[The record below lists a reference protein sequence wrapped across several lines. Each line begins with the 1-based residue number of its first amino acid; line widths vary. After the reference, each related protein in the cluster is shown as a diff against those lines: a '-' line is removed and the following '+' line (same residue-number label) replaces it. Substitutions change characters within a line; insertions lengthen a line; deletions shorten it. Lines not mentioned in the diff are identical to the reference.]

1 MKKSF
6 FLASIFFAIV
16 VFTAG
21 AELMKP
27 KQAVIP
33 FVPEIVLLDGEISE
47 SVWKKATVLEDFYLV
62 GAGKQQKPS
71 LASQQTRV
79 QVFYNAEALFFAVTS
94 LESQVE
100 KINRGV
106 PGEEGY
112 GDAPLE
118 WSGDLI
124 EIFVQPLESGVVYH
138 LAFNPNGARWD
149 SSTASS
155 VSWNGDWQVA
165 TKVTEEG
172 WTAEVRLPFACLS
185 EKGSFAGTP
194 NPGDVWKVN
203 ICRAERPFSEFSTW
217 SYTPTLFANR
227 AGFGSFLFPGRNS
240 LDPKV
245 KVITP
250 GSLLAGKTEWV
261 MEINNPAPEDVQVEV
276 ALRLARPEAKP
287 PVAEVTAI
295 SDRFLLP
302 GKNQTVVKKFPYQV
316 DNEGLHVLTCSISL
330 PSLSETI
337 YRGSVAF
344 HIFPVKRKLE
354 EFKKWSEEINSTL
367 KNLRTEEPYWKKIL
381 TQWQTIE
388 DNMKK
393 IEVAV
398 KKTGLNQENVGKTVS
413 LEKDLTDFRVVY
425 SQRIL
430 PVVWLERQKQK
441 ALKLA
446 VAEVPASVK
455 IFRDEPLCGRLTSQI
470 EVSLAR
476 GEFESRQLV
485 LLPVGKISSP
495 VTLKVDNLISSQGNI
510 FSGENVFFH
519 RVGYIKIKPAPVGT
533 RGGYWPDPLYPDKRV
548 ELGSELEVV
557 LLTVYAERHQEPG
570 NYQGIIFFI
579 DQEGRQVQKLELT
592 VEVFPFSLPERSPFR
607 MDFWFSEHHINAI
620 YGRELSPDFFQSCMK
635 VMGPYRFAAY
645 PGLATVMRQLVI
657 YLEDDG
663 DLSFD
668 FTKLEPYLKAAV
680 DSGLN
685 FINISFTNHYP
696 GLVSNFQKVTAIRR
710 KTGEKV
716 TIVVDYPEKLAEKFL
731 QEVTAYVLGK
741 GWFTRN
747 DIYCDIIDEPW
758 TEPSREILKKAAV
771 SVRRAVPFARIY
783 GAGTYKAMGVD
794 GYIDTWVPQLRQFK
808 PEDYTEKD
816 EVWLYQCLYKV
827 PFPTFTLN
835 RPAVEVRTQF
845 WICWKYRVTG
855 FLYWSSIYWGTSENY
870 SRIKQRPEKDFFV
883 HPEWPVPFDGSNYVG
898 DALFFYPTPEGLIPS
913 LRAVN
918 IRDGVEDWEYLYVLK
933 KTLEMLEK
941 SGVSI
946 PEEWKKESTQLLNV
960 PEEVVLSPRSFTDC
974 PELIENTRTR
984 VALLII
990 RMQELLKSEMKL
1002 KQR

>member
-1 MKKSF
+1 MRNIF
-6 FLASIFFAIV
+6 FPASIVFAIA

-33 FVPEIVLLDGEISE
+33 FVPENILLDGEISE
-47 SVWKKATVLEDFYLV
+47 SAWKKAIVLEDFYLL
-62 GAGKQQKPS
+62 GAGKEQKPS
-71 LASQQTRV
+71 LASQQTKV
-79 QVFYNAEALFFAVTS
+79 QVFYNAEALFFAVTAQ
-94 LESQVE
+94 ESVVE

-112 GDAPLE
+112 CDAPLE

-124 EIFVQPLESGVVYH
+124 EIFVQPMEKGAVYH

-149 SSTASS
+149 SSSISS

-165 TKVTEEG
+165 TRITKEG
-172 WTAEVRLPFACLS
+172 WTAEVCLPFACLK
-185 EKGSFAGTP
+185 EKGCFAGTP

-217 SYTPTLFANR
+217 SYTPNFFANQS
-227 AGFGSFLFPGRNS
+227 GFGSFLFSGRNS

-261 MEINNPAPEDVQVEV
+261 MEINNPAPEDVWIEIV
-276 ALRLARPEAKP
+276 LRLARPEAKP
-287 PVAEVTAI
+287 PVAEVTLI

-316 DNEGLHVLTCSISL
+316 DNEGLHVLSCSISL
-330 PSLSETI
+330 PTLSETI

-354 EFKKWSEEINSTL
+354 EFKKWREEINSEL
-367 KNLRTEEPYWKKIL
+367 KDFVTEEPYWKKIL
-381 TQWQTIE
+381 TQWQAIQ

-393 IEVAV
+393 IESEV
-398 KKTGLNQENVGKTVS
+398 KKAGINQENVGKTIS
-413 LEKDLTDFRVVY
+413 LEKDFTDFRVVY

-430 PVVWLERQKQK
+430 PLVWLQKQK
-441 ALKLA
+441 QKDAKLA
-446 VAEVPASVK
+446 VAEVLASVK
-455 IFRDEPLCGRLTSQI
+455 IFRDEPLSGRLTSQI
-470 EVSLAR
+470 KISLAR
-476 GEFESRQLV
+476 GEWESRQLV
-485 LLPVGKISSP
+485 LLPAGKFSNP

-533 RGGYWPDPLYPDKRV
+533 RGGYWPDPLYPDNRV
-548 ELGSELEVV
+548 ELGSEPEVV
-557 LLTVYAERHQEPG
+557 LLTVYADRHQAPG
-570 NYQGIIFFI
+570 NYQGVISFV
-579 DQEGRQVQKLELT
+579 DQEGKQVQKLDLT

-620 YGRELSPDFFQSCMK
+620 YRRELSPDFFQSCMK

-645 PGLATVMRQLVI
+645 PGLTTVLRQLVI

-680 DSGLN
+680 NSGLN
-685 FINISFTNHYP
+685 FINISFTNYYSS
-696 GLVSNFQKVTAIRR
+696 LVNSFQKVTAIRR

-731 QEVTAYVLGK
+731 QAVTAYVLGK

-747 DIYCDIIDEPW
+747 DIYCDITDEPW
-758 TEPSREILKKAAV
+758 TEPSREILKKSAV

-783 GAGTYKAMGVD
+783 GAGTYKGMGVD
-794 GYIDTWVPQLRQFK
+794 DYIDTWVPQLRQFK

-835 RPAVEVRTQF
+835 RPALEVRTQF

-855 FLYWSSIYWGTSENY
+855 FLYWSSIFWGTSNDY
-870 SRIKQRPEKDFFV
+870 SRISMRPEKDFFV
-883 HPEWPVPFDGSNYVG
+883 HPEWPVPFDGSDYVG
-898 DALFFYPTPEGLIPS
+898 DALFFYPTPAGLIPS

-933 KTLEMLEK
+933 KTLEMVEK

-946 PEEWKKESTQLLNV
+946 PEELKKESQQLLGV
-960 PEEVVLSPRSFTDC
+960 PDEVVSSTRSFTSSPDV
-974 PELIENTRTR
+974 IETTRR
-984 VALLII
+984 KIALAII
-990 RMQELLKSEMKL
+990 NLQQLLKPDRREE
-1002 KQR
+1002 